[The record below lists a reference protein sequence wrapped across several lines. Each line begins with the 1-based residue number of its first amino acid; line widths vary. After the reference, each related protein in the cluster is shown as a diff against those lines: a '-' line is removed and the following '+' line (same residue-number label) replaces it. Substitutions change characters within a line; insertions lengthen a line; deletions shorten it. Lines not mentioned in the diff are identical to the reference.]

1 MKIRTKLLASVL
13 AVALAVLGAMMW
25 FSYTASHRT
34 LETEIKKD
42 ARFMLGSYSKAIS
55 ASLESL
61 DDVARSLA
69 VAVAALDPASEEG
82 VKNLIRG
89 SIDIDPLVYG
99 STVAF
104 EPNAFPGRAGLFAPY
119 FFREK
124 GTLAEKD
131 LSVPSYDYPAQPWY
145 RLPLETKKGLWSDP
159 YIDVGG
165 GNVAMVTYSS
175 PIVRDGSVR
184 GVATVDVALADLT
197 REVEGI
203 KIARSGFAFLLSR
216 KGTFLTMRTNQW
228 ELGRTFADAT
238 AEFDSPEI
246 RKMGEEMV
254 AGKTGFT
261 MLRNPLGETDAW
273 FAYGPVGDTG
283 WSLCL
288 VFPED
293 EMMEEMVL
301 LSQKMAA
308 VAAAG
313 VILLVLLLIFVAGRI
328 SRPIETLA
336 GDARR
341 IASGDLSVAPKGL
354 SSRDETGVLSR
365 AFADMAASISR
376 MIGKLKEEK
385 ELFSASFTQMSDG
398 LAILAPDFT
407 PVKFN
412 LAAEKLLALPASGSI
427 VEHILGRF
435 ECEPPITRI
444 GDFSGG
450 APAFEL
456 TRKASEQAGALFL
469 VMTATPVR
477 DREGEVVNVVLAVRD
492 VTEMKAEEMSK
503 KDFLSTI
510 SHKLRTPIAV
520 LQSSV
525 FLIKDGILGA
535 LNEKQQKHAATMADQ
550 TAKLATLI
558 EELIGFVTLEE
569 EALSRAKEKVD
580 LREMVESISSE
591 CGSRM
596 PGKHPKIT
604 FEASP
609 GAESLEFNRD
619 YLRLVLCEL
628 IQNAVKFNAGESPE
642 VSIRSSRYDGGFL
655 LAVSD
660 NGMGIPPELHGKIFE
675 KFFQAER
682 YFTGNVE
689 GVGLGLSFVK
699 KIVDFADGTI
709 EVRSEPGK
717 GSTFTIRLP
726 S

>member
-1 MKIRTKLLASVL
+1 MTRKDAPVADWVTIPDLYRDPFPIYERLRAEGGVHWVP
-13 AVALAVLGAMMW
+13 AVNRYLVTSYDAV
-25 FSYTASHRT
+25 H
-34 LETEIKKD
+34 ETELDQQTFSANEQGSLQIR
-42 ARFMLGSYSKAIS
+42 AMGHSMLRRDDPEHYVERKAWQPALRPGVVKRVWTDIFRQNAERYLAELTEKGPGS
-55 ASLESL
+55 
-61 DDVARSLA
+61 D
-69 VAVAALDPASEEG
+69 
-82 VKNLIRG
+82 
-89 SIDIDPLVYG
+89 LVWDF
-99 STVAF
+99 A
-104 EPNAFPGRAGLFAPY
+104 APY
-119 FFREK
+119 A
-124 GTLAEKD
+124 AENLRQICGLYNVQQED
-131 LSVPSYDYPAQPWY
+131 MQRWSQTMIDATGNYADDPEVSRLGEQSYN
-145 RLPLETKKGLWSDP
+145 E
-159 YIDVGG
+159 
-165 GNVAMVTYSS
+165 
-175 PIVRDGSVR
+175 
-184 GVATVDVALADLT
+184 VDVALADLT

-238 AEFDSPEI
+238 AEFNSPEI
-246 RKMGEEMV
+246 RKVGEEMV

-261 MLRNPLGETDAW
+261 MLRNPLGKTDAW

-293 EMMEEMVL
+293 EMMEDMVL

-365 AFADMAASISR
+365 AFADMAVSLSK

-510 SHKLRTPIAV
+510 SHKLRTPTAV

-569 EALSRAKEKVD
+569 EALSKAKEKVD
-580 LREMVESISSE
+580 LKEMVESISAE
-591 CGSRM
+591 CGSRVT
-596 PGKHPKIT
+596 GKHPRIT
-604 FEASP
+604 FEAGP
-609 GAESLEFNRD
+609 GADSLEFNRD
-619 YLRLVLCEL
+619 YLRLVLGEL
-628 IQNAVKFNAGESPE
+628 IQNAVKFNAGDAPE
-642 VSIRSSRYDGGFL
+642 VDIRSSRDEGGFS

-699 KIVDFADGTI
+699 KIVDFASGTI
-709 EVRSEPGK
+709 GVRSEPGK

-726 S
+726 K